1 MSQQWPYPLDFVLG
15 FSAAS
20 RILFRAFK
28 YPTRRTTPCCINTG
42 LKSLSKDKLRLAD
55 KFVFDCCGYG
65 IGFHV

>member
-1 MSQQWPYPLDFVLG
+1 MSQQWPYPLDFVLR

-28 YPTRRTTPCCINTG
+28 YPYTTDYSV
-42 LKSLSKDKLRLAD
+42 LHQHRAQSLSKGKLRLAD